1 MTDDPAIYDCEHG
14 YQHGHCWVEGCNHGR
29 GPSDARSVAR
39 RARRLRAGP
48 HLEGW
53 HEGYRFAVE
62 NADDPMVLA
71 DADDYGTGWAGHMR
85 VGHLT
90 IVVGEPP
97 DGDGSAVG
105 Q

>member
-1 MTDDPAIYDCEHG
+1 MTENGNLVSWAGTSTCWDC
-14 YQHGHCWVEGCNHGR
+14 GR
-29 GPSDARSVAR
+29 KVRHKPQGGPQRFHWC
-39 RARRLRAGP
+39 RLRVFSRLKWRG

-71 DADDYGTGWAGHMR
+71 DGDDYGTGWAGHMR

-90 IVVGEPP
+90 IVVG
-97 DGDGSAVG
+97 DDQG
-105 Q
+105 QVSS